1 MMAVDRGGEFHGFW
15 FFVKVVA
22 TLATLAWIGKKLWMG
37 GKRHWTGREIFH

>member
-1 MMAVDRGGEFHGFW
+1 MAVDRGGESHGFW